1 MVQHDIRERVSVEDA
16 LASVANDLAG
26 EFRLQPL
33 LERILRSSV
42 ELLGCRSGSICLVDQ
57 VNQTYRK
64 EIDLDEGCQAGR
76 VFSLNEG
83 STGAV
88 VRAGKPVIFDH
99 YSMVPHGHIRPD
111 EPRFLR
117 AVIGV
122 PITLRTN
129 LIGALIVFADTDT
142 QRFDAGDA
150 ELLQRFATHAAIA
163 IANSRLHQET
173 SERAKAAAVAAERER
188 AMLEIHDSFG
198 RGLATVALRIAE
210 AQAAVGHGDDPSGCL
225 VEAQQAAQ
233 STMDEGRRAVWGL
246 GPEGTAE
253 RSLEASI
260 GLELDWVQA
269 ASDLSG
275 TFRVFG
281 DPHPV
286 ARSVATQ
293 ALRIVQESLTN
304 VVQHARASCARVGL
318 VYGSDGIAVIVED
331 DGCGFNAEAS
341 CRSGV
346 GLPGLVARAAQV
358 GGRVRIDSTP
368 GWGTRIRADLPH
380 DVVLASVDDRPRLR
394 VVVVHPLPAMRAGL
408 VQLLDSSEP
417 GVQVVSQ
424 VAEGS
429 SAVEAVRLMRPDVVL
444 AGTRVPG
451 TAGAQLLTELR
462 AATPSAAVVGVI
474 DPGTFD
480 GDLREWAASGV
491 RGFVQADVDA
501 TTLGRVVVGAA
512 RGDVLVFGEVLAQLG
527 GLPTMQGE
535 RLTEREAQV
544 RQMLLRGLADK
555 QIAFRLGISVR
566 TVEKHVSSI
575 LRKAGL
581 CSRTELL
588 ARAHSAP
595 HPTT

>member
-1 MVQHDIRERVSVEDA
+1 MTQQDLRERVSIDDA

-76 VFSLNEG
+76 VFSVNEG

-88 VRAGKPVIFDH
+88 VRAGGPVIFDH
-99 YSMVPHGHIRPD
+99 YSLVPHGHICPD
-111 EPRFLR
+111 EPRFQR

-122 PITLRTN
+122 PITLRTD
-129 LIGALIVFADTDT
+129 LIGALIVFAASDA
-142 QRFDAGDA
+142 QRFDEVDAG
-150 ELLQRFATHAAIA
+150 LLQRFATHAAIA
-163 IANSRLHQET
+163 IANSRLHKES
-173 SERAKAAAVAAERER
+173 SERAKAAAVASERER
-188 AMLEIHDSFG
+188 AMLEVHDSFG
-198 RGLATVALRIAE
+198 RGLATVAMRIAD
-210 AQAAVGHGDDPSGCL
+210 AQAAAGRGEDPATAL
-225 VEAQQAAQ
+225 TEAQQAAQ
-233 STMDEGRRAVWGL
+233 QTMDEGRRAVWGL

-253 RSLEASI
+253 RSLEVSL

-269 ASDLSG
+269 ASDLAG
-275 TFRVFG
+275 NFRVFG
-281 DPHPV
+281 DPQPV

-304 VVQHARASCARVGL
+304 VVQHARASCVRVGL

-331 DGCGFNAEAS
+331 DGCGFDAETS
-341 CRSGV
+341 CRTGV

-380 DVVLASVDDRPRLR
+380 DVVLTGPDDRPRLR
-394 VVVVHPLPAMRAGL
+394 VVVVHPMPAMRTGL
-408 VQLLDSSEP
+408 VHLLDSSEP
-417 GVQVVSQ
+417 GVQVVAQ
-424 VAEGS
+424 VSEGA
-429 SAVEAVRLMRPDVVL
+429 SALDAVRLMRPDVVL
-444 AGTRVPG
+444 AGTRIPG
-451 TAGAQLLTELR
+451 PAGSEFFSELR
-462 AATPSAAVVGVI
+462 AAAPAAAVVGVI
-474 DPGTFD
+474 DPGTLD
-480 GDLREWAASGV
+480 VDLREWAARGV

-501 TTLGRVVVGAA
+501 TTLGRVVVGVA

-535 RLTEREAQV
+535 RLTERELQV
-544 RQMLLRGLADK
+544 RQMLLRGMADK
-555 QIAFRLGISVR
+555 QMAFRLGISVR

-581 CSRTELL
+581 YSRTELL
-588 ARAHSAP
+588 ARA
-595 HPTT
+595 

>member
-1 MVQHDIRERVSVEDA
+1 MTQQDLRERVSVDDA

-99 YSMVPHGHIRPD
+99 YSRVPHGHIRPD
-111 EPRFLR
+111 EPRFQR

-122 PITLRTN
+122 PITLRAD
-129 LIGALIVFADTDT
+129 LIGALIVFAASDT
-142 QRFDAGDA
+142 QLFDDLDA

-163 IANSRLHQET
+163 IANSRLHKES
-173 SERAKAAAVAAERER
+173 SERAKAAAVASERER
-188 AMLEIHDSFG
+188 AMLEVHDSFG
-198 RGLATVALRIAE
+198 RGLATVAMRIADAQAAASHGEDPSTALAE
-210 AQAAVGHGDDPSGCL
+210 AQK
-225 VEAQQAAQ
+225 AAQ
-233 STMDEGRRAVWGL
+233 ETMDEGRRAVWGL

-253 RSLEASI
+253 RSLEVSL

-269 ASDLSG
+269 ASDLAG

-304 VVQHARASCARVGL
+304 VVQHARASYARVGL

-331 DGCGFNAEAS
+331 DGCGFNTEAS

-380 DVVLASVDDRPRLR
+380 DVVLTGPDDRPRLR
-394 VVVVHPLPAMRAGL
+394 VVVVHPMPAMRTGL
-408 VQLLDSSEP
+408 VHLLDSSEP
-417 GVQVVSQ
+417 GVQVVAQ
-424 VAEGS
+424 VAEGA
-429 SAVEAVRLMRPDVVL
+429 SAVDAVRLMRPDVVL

-451 TAGAQLLTELR
+451 PAGSQFLSELR
-462 AATPSAAVVGVI
+462 AAAPSAAVVGVI
-474 DPGTFD
+474 DPGTLD
-480 GDLREWAASGV
+480 GDLREWAARGV

-501 TTLGRVVVGAA
+501 TTLGRVVVGVA

-527 GLPTMQGE
+527 GLPTMEGE
-535 RLTEREAQV
+535 RLTERELQV
-544 RQMLLRGLADK
+544 RQMLLRGMADK

-575 LRKAGL
+575 LRKAGMY
-581 CSRTELL
+581 SRTELL
-588 ARAHSAP
+588 ARA
-595 HPTT
+595 